1 MNHVM
6 SEARTNLASTTRLAP
21 ETIRIRDALI
31 EKFSDKPIEELNS
44 FIARALDT
52 ETDEFKRLG
61 LLAARVYILRQRVL
75 GLKAFI
81 RDDTMETLPEIDL
94 TLPSQDLSD
103 TDVDVENDL
112 LDEEAGIENWYSLRM
127 IEPGEVNGV
136 RFFKGTIINARPEDA
151 DRLIASGKAIVVDED
166 GNPIDDDTST
176 GLETGEY
183 SSGTT
188 DEQSDDAPDEQ
199 PDDAPDEQPD
209 DAPDEQPDDAPDEQ
223 PDDAPDE
230 QPDDAPDEQ
239 PNEDKGT
246 SPEEMETEK

>member
-31 EKFSDKPIEELNS
+31 EKFSDEPIEELNS

-103 TDVDVENDL
+103 NDVDVENDL
-112 LDEEAGIENWYSLRM
+112 PDEEAGIENWYSLRM

-176 GLETGEY
+176 ELETGEY
-183 SSGTT
+183 SSGT
-188 DEQSDDAPDEQ
+188 
-199 PDDAPDEQPD
+199 
-209 DAPDEQPDDAPDEQ
+209 
-223 PDDAPDE
+223 PDE

-246 SPEEMETEK
+246 SPEEIETEK

>member
-176 GLETGEY
+176 GLDTGEY

-223 PDDAPDE
+223 P
-230 QPDDAPDEQ
+230 
-239 PNEDKGT
+239 N
-246 SPEEMETEK
+246 

>member
-188 DEQSDDAPDEQ
+188 DEQRMMRPMNNRMMRPMNNRMMRPMNNQMKTRGPALKKWKLKSKYDE
-199 PDDAPDEQPD
+199 
-209 DAPDEQPDDAPDEQ
+209 
-223 PDDAPDE
+223 
-230 QPDDAPDEQ
+230 
-239 PNEDKGT
+239 NVL
-246 SPEEMETEK
+246 

>member
-127 IEPGEVNGV
+127 IEPGVVNGV

-176 GLETGEY
+176 ELETGEY

-188 DEQSDDAPDEQ
+188 DEQSDDAPYEQ
-199 PDDAPDEQPD
+199 PDDAPY
-209 DAPDEQPDDAPDEQ
+209 
-223 PDDAPDE
+223 
-230 QPDDAPDEQ
+230 EQ

>member
-176 GLETGEY
+176 ELETGEY

-188 DEQSDDAPDEQ
+188 DEQPDDVIDEQ
-199 PDDAPDEQPD
+199 PDDS
-209 DAPDEQPDDAPDEQ
+209 
-223 PDDAPDE
+223 
-230 QPDDAPDEQ
+230 PDEQ

>member
-94 TLPSQDLSD
+94 TPP
-103 TDVDVENDL
+103 T
-112 LDEEAGIENWYSLRM
+112 
-127 IEPGEVNGV
+127 
-136 RFFKGTIINARPEDA
+136 
-151 DRLIASGKAIVVDED
+151 
-166 GNPIDDDTST
+166 
-176 GLETGEY
+176 
-183 SSGTT
+183 
-188 DEQSDDAPDEQ
+188 
-199 PDDAPDEQPD
+199 
-209 DAPDEQPDDAPDEQ
+209 
-223 PDDAPDE
+223 
-230 QPDDAPDEQ
+230 
-239 PNEDKGT
+239 
-246 SPEEMETEK
+246 

>member
-94 TLPSQDLSD
+94 TPPTQNLSD
-103 TDVDVENDL
+103 TDVDVENEL

-166 GNPIDDDTST
+166 GNPIDDDMST

-188 DEQSDDAPDEQ
+188 DEQPDDVTDEQ
-199 PDDAPDEQPD
+199 PDDVI
-209 DAPDEQPDDAPDEQ
+209 
-223 PDDAPDE
+223 DE

>member
-31 EKFSDKPIEELNS
+31 ENFSDKPIEELNS

-183 SSGTT
+183 SSGT
-188 DEQSDDAPDEQ
+188 
-199 PDDAPDEQPD
+199 
-209 DAPDEQPDDAPDEQ
+209 PDEQ

-246 SPEEMETEK
+246 SPEEMETEKKIR

>member
-81 RDDTMETLPEIDL
+81 RDDTMETLPDIDL

-176 GLETGEY
+176 ELETGEY

-188 DEQSDDAPDEQ
+188 DEQSDDAPYEQ
-199 PDDAPDEQPD
+199 PDDAPY
-209 DAPDEQPDDAPDEQ
+209 
-223 PDDAPDE
+223 
-230 QPDDAPDEQ
+230 EQ

>member
-1 MNHVM
+1 MSQVM
-6 SEARTNLASTTRLAP
+6 SEARTDMASTTRLAP

-31 EKFSDKPIEELNS
+31 EKFSDKPIEELNN

-52 ETDEFKRLG
+52 ESDEFKRLG

-166 GNPIDDDTST
+166 GNPIDDDMST
-176 GLETGEY
+176 GLEAGEY

-199 PDDAPDEQPD
+199 SDG
-209 DAPDEQPDDAPDEQ
+209 APDEQ

>member
-1 MNHVM
+1 MSQVM
-6 SEARTNLASTTRLAP
+6 SEARTDMASTTRLAP

-94 TLPSQDLSD
+94 TPPAQSLSD
-103 TDVDVENDL
+103 TDVDVEDGL
-112 LDEEAGIENWYSLRM
+112 LDEDAGIENWYSLKM

-151 DRLIASGKAIVVDED
+151 DRLIASGKAVVVDED
-166 GNPIDDDTST
+166 GNPIDDDMST
-176 GLETGEY
+176 GLETSEY
-183 SSGTT
+183 SSSTT
-188 DEQSDDAPDEQ
+188 DEQSENITDEQ
-199 PDDAPDEQPD
+199 PDDAPDEQPG
-209 DAPDEQPDDAPDEQ
+209 DAPDEQPDG
-223 PDDAPDE
+223 
-230 QPDDAPDEQ
+230 
-239 PNEDKGT
+239 DKGI
-246 SPEEMETEK
+246 SPEETETEK

>member
-94 TLPSQDLSD
+94 TPPTQDLSD

-183 SSGTT
+183 SSGT
-188 DEQSDDAPDEQ
+188 
-199 PDDAPDEQPD
+199 
-209 DAPDEQPDDAPDEQ
+209 
-223 PDDAPDE
+223 PDE

-246 SPEEMETEK
+246 SPEEIETEK

>member
-1 MNHVM
+1 MNQVM
-6 SEARTNLASTTRLAP
+6 NEARTNSASTTRLAP

-103 TDVDVENDL
+103 TDADVENDL

-176 GLETGEY
+176 ELETGEY

-188 DEQSDDAPDEQ
+188 DEQSDDAPYEQ
-199 PDDAPDEQPD
+199 PDDAPY
-209 DAPDEQPDDAPDEQ
+209 
-223 PDDAPDE
+223 
-230 QPDDAPDEQ
+230 EQ

>member
-75 GLKAFI
+75 SLKAFI

-103 TDVDVENDL
+103 TGVDVENDL

-166 GNPIDDDTST
+166 GNPIDDDMSK
-176 GLETGEY
+176 GLETDEY

-199 PDDAPDEQPD
+199 L
-209 DAPDEQPDDAPDEQ
+209 
-223 PDDAPDE
+223 DDAPDE

-246 SPEEMETEK
+246 SPEEIETEK

>member
-44 FIARALDT
+44 FIARALET

-183 SSGTT
+183 SSGT
-188 DEQSDDAPDEQ
+188 
-199 PDDAPDEQPD
+199 
-209 DAPDEQPDDAPDEQ
+209 PDEQPDDAPDEQ

>member
-1 MNHVM
+1 M
-6 SEARTNLASTTRLAP
+6 SEARANLASTTSLAP

-61 LLAARVYILRQRVL
+61 LLAARVYILRQRVI

-81 RDDTMETLPEIDL
+81 RDDTMETFPEIDL
-94 TLPSQDLSD
+94 TLPSQDSSD
-103 TDVDVENDL
+103 TDVDVENEL
-112 LDEEAGIENWYSLRM
+112 LDENAGIENWYSLRM
-127 IEPGEVNGV
+127 IEPGEVSGV
-136 RFFKGTIINARPEDA
+136 RFFKGTIINAKSEDA

-166 GNPIDDDTST
+166 GNPIDDDMST

-183 SSGTT
+183 SSSTT
-188 DEQSDDAPDEQ
+188 
-199 PDDAPDEQPD
+199 
-209 DAPDEQPDDAPDEQ
+209 DEQPDDAPDEQ

-246 SPEEMETEK
+246 SPEEIETEK

>member
-1 MNHVM
+1 MSQVM
-6 SEARTNLASTTRLAP
+6 SEARTDMASTTRLAP

-31 EKFSDKPIEELNS
+31 EKFSDKPIEELNN

-52 ETDEFKRLG
+52 ESDEFKRLG

-94 TLPSQDLSD
+94 TPPAQSLSD
-103 TDVDVENDL
+103 TDVDVEDEL
-112 LDEEAGIENWYSLRM
+112 LDEDAGIENWYSLKM

-151 DRLIASGKAIVVDED
+151 DRLIASGKAVVVDED
-166 GNPIDDDTST
+166 GNPIDDDMST
-176 GLETGEY
+176 GLETSEY
-183 SSGTT
+183 SSSTT
-188 DEQSDDAPDEQ
+188 DEQSENIT
-199 PDDAPDEQPD
+199 
-209 DAPDEQPDDAPDEQ
+209 
-223 PDDAPDE
+223 DE

-246 SPEEMETEK
+246 SPEEIETEK

>member
-94 TLPSQDLSD
+94 TPPTQNLSD
-103 TDVDVENDL
+103 TDVDVENEL

-183 SSGTT
+183 SSGT
-188 DEQSDDAPDEQ
+188 
-199 PDDAPDEQPD
+199 
-209 DAPDEQPDDAPDEQ
+209 
-223 PDDAPDE
+223 PDE

-246 SPEEMETEK
+246 SPEEIETEK

>member
-1 MNHVM
+1 MNYVM
-6 SEARTNLASTTRLAP
+6 SEARANLASTTRLAP

-183 SSGTT
+183 SSGT
-188 DEQSDDAPDEQ
+188 
-199 PDDAPDEQPD
+199 
-209 DAPDEQPDDAPDEQ
+209 
-223 PDDAPDE
+223 PDE

>member
-6 SEARTNLASTTRLAP
+6 SEARTNFASTTRLAP

-127 IEPGEVNGV
+127 IEPGQVNGV

-188 DEQSDDAPDEQ
+188 DEQSDE
-199 PDDAPDEQPD
+199 
-209 DAPDEQPDDAPDEQ
+209 
-223 PDDAPDE
+223 APDE

>member
-94 TLPSQDLSD
+94 TPPTQDLSD
-103 TDVDVENDL
+103 TDVDVEHEL

-176 GLETGEY
+176 ELETGEY
-183 SSGTT
+183 SSGT
-188 DEQSDDAPDEQ
+188 PDEQ
-199 PDDAPDEQPD
+199 PDDAPDEQLD
-209 DAPDEQPDDAPDEQ
+209 DAPDKQ

-246 SPEEMETEK
+246 SPEEIETEK

>member
-188 DEQSDDAPDEQ
+188 DEQ
-199 PDDAPDEQPD
+199 
-209 DAPDEQPDDAPDEQ
+209 PDDAPDEQ

>member
-183 SSGTT
+183 SSGT
-188 DEQSDDAPDEQ
+188 
-199 PDDAPDEQPD
+199 
-209 DAPDEQPDDAPDEQ
+209 PDEQ

>member
-6 SEARTNLASTTRLAP
+6 SEARTNSASTTRLAP

-61 LLAARVYILRQRVL
+61 LLAARVYILRQRVS

-166 GNPIDDDTST
+166 GNPIDDDMST
-176 GLETGEY
+176 GLETDEY

-188 DEQSDDAPDEQ
+188 DEQSDDITDKQPAEVIDEQQDEVIDEQ
-199 PDDAPDEQPD
+199 PDDVIDEQPD
-209 DAPDEQPDDAPDEQ
+209 DVV
-223 PDDAPDE
+223 
-230 QPDDAPDEQ
+230 DEQ

-246 SPEEMETEK
+246 SPEEMETKT

>member
-183 SSGTT
+183 SSGT
-188 DEQSDDAPDEQ
+188 
-199 PDDAPDEQPD
+199 
-209 DAPDEQPDDAPDEQ
+209 PDEQPDDAPDEQ

>member
-183 SSGTT
+183 SSGT
-188 DEQSDDAPDEQ
+188 PDEQ
-199 PDDAPDEQPD
+199 PDDAPDEQL
-209 DAPDEQPDDAPDEQ
+209 DDAPDEQ

-246 SPEEMETEK
+246 SPEEIETEK

>member
-94 TLPSQDLSD
+94 TLQSQDLSD

-176 GLETGEY
+176 ELETGEY

-188 DEQSDDAPDEQ
+188 DEQSDDAPYEQ
-199 PDDAPDEQPD
+199 PDDAPYEQPD
-209 DAPDEQPDDAPDEQ
+209 DAPY
-223 PDDAPDE
+223 
-230 QPDDAPDEQ
+230 EQ

>member
-6 SEARTNLASTTRLAP
+6 SEVRTNSASTTRLAP

-183 SSGTT
+183 SSGT
-188 DEQSDDAPDEQ
+188 
-199 PDDAPDEQPD
+199 
-209 DAPDEQPDDAPDEQ
+209 
-223 PDDAPDE
+223 PDE

>member
-166 GNPIDDDTST
+166 GNPIDDDMST
-176 GLETGEY
+176 GLEAGEY

-188 DEQSDDAPDEQ
+188 DEQS
-199 PDDAPDEQPD
+199 
-209 DAPDEQPDDAPDEQ
+209 
-223 PDDAPDE
+223 DDAPDE

>member
-1 MNHVM
+1 MNYVM

-183 SSGTT
+183 SSGT
-188 DEQSDDAPDEQ
+188 PDEQ

-209 DAPDEQPDDAPDEQ
+209 DAPDEQPD
-223 PDDAPDE
+223 
-230 QPDDAPDEQ
+230 
-239 PNEDKGT
+239 EDKGT